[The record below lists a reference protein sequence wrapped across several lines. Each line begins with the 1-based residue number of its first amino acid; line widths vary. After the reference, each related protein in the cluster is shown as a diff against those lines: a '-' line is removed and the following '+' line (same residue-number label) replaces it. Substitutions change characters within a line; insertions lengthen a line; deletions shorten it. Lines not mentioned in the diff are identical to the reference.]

1 MEREDDDMH
10 IAAIIHQSKA
20 FSILLWNGET
30 TQGVLPSFSSI
41 CCNDG
46 IYVIVTLTLY

>member
-20 FSILLWNGET
+20 FSILLWRG
-30 TQGVLPSFSSI
+30 
-41 CCNDG
+41 DA
-46 IYVIVTLTLY
+46 